1 MGRGILVPEPQCT
14 TVLVDCPAAARAPGL
29 CRVPGCG
36 ILFPMKNGIV
46 RFVSLYVFNVAV
58 LLLIGLLL
66 RGVSVGWN
74 ALWAAIILT
83 LAALFVKP
91 LLRSAFRRSAAKS
104 AADRTRAGE
113 KVVQYVLV
121 YVVELIVW
129 VLTVWLSGVRS
140 SSFWGYVLP
149 PLILLLGWVVYDRI
163 DDRLHAK
170 ASEVYDAV
178 QARVK
183 GGARTAPSSPAPA
196 AEETAAARDEL
207 KDGLTPEQRR
217 MLDEL
222 G

>member
-1 MGRGILVPEPQCT
+1 
-14 TVLVDCPAAARAPGL
+14 
-29 CRVPGCG
+29 
-36 ILFPMKNGIV
+36 MKNGIV

-104 AADRTRAGE
+104 AADRTKTGE

-121 YVVELIVW
+121 YAVELIVW

-140 SSFWGYVLP
+140 SSFWGYVIP
-149 PLILLLGWVVYDRI
+149 PLILLLGWVIYDQI

-170 ASEVYDAV
+170 AGQVYDAV
-178 QARVK
+178 QARVR
-183 GGARTAPSSPAPA
+183 GGASPTASAPSAPA
-196 AEETAAARDEL
+196 GSAQESRETAAARDEPN
-207 KDGLTPEQRR
+207 DGLTPEQRR
-217 MLDEL
+217 MFDEL

>member
-1 MGRGILVPEPQCT
+1 
-14 TVLVDCPAAARAPGL
+14 
-29 CRVPGCG
+29 
-36 ILFPMKNGIV
+36 MKNGIV

-104 AADRTRAGE
+104 ASTRTKTGE

-121 YVVELIVW
+121 YIVELIVW

-140 SSFWGYVLP
+140 SSFWGYVIP
-149 PLILLLGWVVYDRI
+149 PLILLLGWVIYDQI
-163 DDRLHAK
+163 DDKLHAR
-170 ASEVYDAV
+170 AGQVYDAV
-178 QARVK
+178 QARVRG
-183 GGARTAPSSPAPA
+183 GGASPTASAPSAPA
-196 AEETAAARDEL
+196 ASAKESRETAAARDEL

>member
-1 MGRGILVPEPQCT
+1 
-14 TVLVDCPAAARAPGL
+14 
-29 CRVPGCG
+29 
-36 ILFPMKNGIV
+36 MKNGIV

-91 LLRSAFRRSAAKS
+91 LLRSLFRRTAAKS

-140 SSFWGYVLP
+140 SSVWGYILP
-149 PLILLLGWVVYDRI
+149 PLLLLIGWVVYDRI
-163 DDRLHAK
+163 DDRLHAR
-170 ASEVYDAV
+170 ASVVYDSV
-178 QARVK
+178 QARV
-183 GGARTAPSSPAPA
+183 R
-196 AEETAAARDEL
+196 
-207 KDGLTPEQRR
+207 QRR
-217 MLDEL
+217 DK
-222 G
+222 GAA